1 MDPRLIA
8 QDVVRCDQCK
18 DNVVESYCDL
28 CHVKLC
34 KPCIGEHIS
43 DDNPNPDKHI
53 IVSFQQRKSTLIFPI
68 CKTHST
74 ETCKLQCMSCNIFI
88 CAKCSISEH
97 KDHHIMDL
105 EYIYNSKKANIELET
120 EEFENII
127 SPTYEE
133 IKNESQIAGLD
144 GEYEKLTKI
153 MTKQGE
159 EWHDEIDRTIK
170 QMKNKLND
178 IKVNHRDI
186 LNKHLKEI
194 KEIESLIKE
203 NLGTLKDIQ
212 RESNIVSKVMVYKSR
227 NKYFC
232 KLLPKEHVVLPSF
245 CPNPMEKGKVENLIG
260 SINPLFSTIDE
271 NGYKLKKQRMPYR
284 DLLDTPKL
292 INTFNTGYK
301 FLRSVPFTT
310 RKKYG
315 RVVKVIR

>member
-1 MDPRLIA
+1 
-8 QDVVRCDQCK
+8 
-18 DNVVESYCDL
+18 
-28 CHVKLC
+28 
-34 KPCIGEHIS
+34 
-43 DDNPNPDKHI
+43 
-53 IVSFQQRKSTLIFPI
+53 
-68 CKTHST
+68 
-74 ETCKLQCMSCNIFI
+74 
-88 CAKCSISEH
+88 
-97 KDHHIMDL
+97 MDL

-133 IKNESQIAGLD
+133 IKKESQIAGLD

-178 IKVNHRDI
+178 IKVNHQDI

-232 KLLPKEHVVLPSF
+232 
-245 CPNPMEKGKVENLIG
+245 
-260 SINPLFSTIDE
+260 
-271 NGYKLKKQRMPYR
+271 
-284 DLLDTPKL
+284 
-292 INTFNTGYK
+292 
-301 FLRSVPFTT
+301 
-310 RKKYG
+310 
-315 RVVKVIR
+315 